1 MLTQA
6 KRNCYTL
13 LIIGCISLS
22 FSLLSVSQGWGQE
35 SVDKETSLY
44 IEQLKNDDD
53 WRKRSQAASAL
64 GEIRSETAIPA
75 LITSLKTE
83 QDEVVRLRATFALI
97 KIGSPAIPSLIETLK
112 HENVSARYSATF
124 ALSQMGSLAF
134 PSLTEALQSQNE
146 LIRTNSASAIAKI
159 AEHRQDKA
167 ESLSM
172 SNLVQAISNLE
183 QAQNRITSFQN
194 IETTINPIQS
204 GFKQEDI
211 DTIRDSL
218 TILKAERR
226 DRIRSQVFNIV
237 FITLASLS
245 IIGGIIIWRRP
256 DLILRFSR
264 VLVQSREQK
273 ERFDYF
279 RSQVQQFFQHAGATT
294 SRQGKRSLKLT
305 SIPGRLNSYTPL
317 PIMLTLDQP
326 VDEDVTELVKQSSQ
340 LTGNSHQKAAIL
352 LYREPPDTLF
362 RMRMAEVRLRDHFI
376 LIPIPFAAIEQAL
389 LDGST
394 ASGLLAQYTD
404 RYLPGADLFDDRN
417 AIGDTLSFFG
427 RVELLNRLEEEL
439 RRNQGIGL
447 FGLRKSGKTSI
458 LLQLSFA
465 MRQHPVVHIDL
476 QRYSGKQR
484 YGAELLNQ
492 VLQQLIKLV
501 NEHHPQSKGTDLSWV
516 RSRHFSA
523 RSAKAL
529 TTNSVRI
536 AKALTTNFKPF
547 SQDSPAPDLIS
558 EFTQRIN
565 TLSPLLQAA
574 GYHLP
579 ILCFLDEIERIIP
592 TKTDPKERTEEFNA
606 CFGVLRVLSQEQRQL
621 SLLVADVHADCN
633 RINQW
638 QQPDVPTN
646 PVFSFFKEYFVSPF
660 SQSET
665 TRMLTDIGEL
675 MGVTFDQATQIAIH
689 RESGG
694 HPFIARQL
702 ASLLCKKVAPEN
714 KGEINLSA
722 AQRYLNKPF
731 TYSGVLKDYFG
742 QNIWA
747 DLDKRHFT
755 CAIAL
760 LQLLT
765 CNQETQPQITE
776 EALFARLNPEFTQS
790 QCLDALL
797 WLEAVGLIHRDAIAD
812 KDYYQLQVP
821 LLSRWLRMQMK
832 PEEIQ
837 QWQLQ

>member
-6 KRNCYTL
+6 KRNSFIFIL
-13 LIIGCISLS
+13 IGCISFS
-22 FSLLSVSQGWGQE
+22 FPLLRVSQVWGQE
-35 SVDKETSLY
+35 SVDEETSSY

-64 GEIRSETAIPA
+64 GEMGSEPAIPA
-75 LITSLKTE
+75 LITALKTE

-97 KIGSPAIPSLIETLK
+97 EIGLPAVPSLIETLK
-112 HENVSARYSATF
+112 YENASARYSAIF
-124 ALSQMGSLAF
+124 ALTQMRSLDWL
-134 PSLTEALQSQNE
+134 SLTEALQSEHE
-146 LIRTNSASAIAKI
+146 LIRTNAALAIAKI
-159 AEHRQDKA
+159 AENRPDKV
-167 ESLSM
+167 ERLST
-172 SNLVQAISNLE
+172 SDFEQAISNLE
-183 QAQNRITSFQN
+183 QAQNRIKYFPN
-194 IETTINPIQS
+194 IGTTINPIDA
-204 GFKQEDI
+204 GLKQEDI
-211 DTIRDSL
+211 DMIREAL
-218 TILKAERR
+218 IILNAERD
-226 DRIRSQVFNIV
+226 DRLLSQVFNVI
-237 FITLASLS
+237 FITLVSLS

-294 SRQGKRSLKLT
+294 SRQWKRCLKLT
-305 SIPGRLNSYTPL
+305 SIPGRLKSYTPL

-326 VDEDVTELVKQSSQ
+326 VAEDVTELVKQSSQ
-340 LTGNSHQKAAIL
+340 LTGNSQQKAGIL

-389 LDGST
+389 LNSST

-404 RYLPGADLFDDRN
+404 RYLPGADLFDNRN

-476 QRYSGKQR
+476 QRYGGKQR

-492 VLQQLIKLV
+492 ILQQLIKLV
-501 NEHHPQSKGTDLSWV
+501 NEHHPQSKDTNFNWV

-529 TTNSVRI
+529 TTN

-547 SQDSPAPDLIS
+547 SPDSPAPDLIS
-558 EFTQRIN
+558 DFTQHIN

-579 ILCFLDEIERIIP
+579 ILCFLDEIERILP

-646 PVFSFFKEYFVSPF
+646 PVFSFFKEYFISPF

-747 DLDKRHFT
+747 DLDKRNFT

-760 LQLLT
+760 LKLLT
-765 CNQETQPQITE
+765 CNQQTQPQITE
-776 EALFARLNPEFTQS
+776 DILFTRLNPEFTQS

-832 PEEIQ
+832 PEQMQ
-837 QWQLQ
+837 QWQIQ

>member
-1 MLTQA
+1 
-6 KRNCYTL
+6 
-13 LIIGCISLS
+13 
-22 FSLLSVSQGWGQE
+22 
-35 SVDKETSLY
+35 
-44 IEQLKNDDD
+44 
-53 WRKRSQAASAL
+53 
-64 GEIRSETAIPA
+64 
-75 LITSLKTE
+75 
-83 QDEVVRLRATFALI
+83 
-97 KIGSPAIPSLIETLK
+97 
-112 HENVSARYSATF
+112 
-124 ALSQMGSLAF
+124 
-134 PSLTEALQSQNE
+134 
-146 LIRTNSASAIAKI
+146 
-159 AEHRQDKA
+159 
-167 ESLSM
+167 
-172 SNLVQAISNLE
+172 
-183 QAQNRITSFQN
+183 RI
-194 IETTINPIQS
+194 
-204 GFKQEDI
+204 
-211 DTIRDSL
+211 L
-218 TILKAERR
+218 
-226 DRIRSQVFNIV
+226 SQVFQII
-237 FITLASLS
+237 FITLVSLS

-279 RSQVQQFFQHAGATT
+279 RSQVQQFFQHTGATT
-294 SRQGKRSLKLT
+294 SRQGKRCLKLT
-305 SIPGRLNSYTPL
+305 SIPGRLKSYTPL

-326 VDEDVTELVKQSSQ
+326 VAEDVTELVKQSSQ
-340 LTGNSHQKAAIL
+340 LRGNSQQKAGIL

-376 LIPIPFAAIEQAL
+376 LIPIPLAAIEQAL
-389 LDGST
+389 LNSST

-476 QRYSGKQR
+476 QRYGGKQR

-492 VLQQLIKLV
+492 ILQQLIKLV
-501 NEHHPQSKGTDLSWV
+501 NEHHPQSKDTNFNWV

-529 TTNSVRI
+529 TTNSARS

-579 ILCFLDEIERIIP
+579 ILCFLDEIERILP

-660 SQSET
+660 YQSET

-747 DLDKRHFT
+747 DLDKRNFT

-760 LQLLT
+760 LKLLT

-776 EALFARLNPEFTQS
+776 EALFARLNPEFTES

-821 LLSRWLRMQMK
+821 L
-832 PEEIQ
+832 
-837 QWQLQ
+837 